1 ASCQTHLGAA
11 NRTLGKRAYAGQPF
25 EEGLWY
31 VKANM
36 GGPGAEQSE
45 GYLLN
50 DLATIVYMQKDFQTA
65 LTYNTQ
71 AAQYFENAESSRQ
84 SLNAPERHRQS
95 LRRWAAS
102 SFFGIG
108 RDQQALGNP
117 EAADAAF
124 AKGLS
129 YARLTGLREVEMQM
143 LSAQANVA
151 LARKDYPK
159 ALALYQQSIALVA

>member
-1 ASCQTHLGAA
+1 MQAASRASDRYKEASALAPQDQSAWASCYSRLGAA
-11 NRTLGKRAYAGQPF
+11 YRQLGNLAKARQSF
-25 EEGLWY
+25 EEGLAC
-31 VKANM
+31 VKSNM
-36 GGPGAEQSE
+36 GGRGAGQSE

-65 LTYNTQ
+65 LAYNTQ

-108 RDQQALGNP
+108 RDQKALGNP
-117 EAADAAF
+117 AAA
-124 AKGLS
+124 
-129 YARLTGLREVEMQM
+129 
-143 LSAQANVA
+143 
-151 LARKDYPK
+151 
-159 ALALYQQSIALVA
+159 